1 VDSGEASQGEQP
13 DESPIG
19 RLRSRRPYWAAAMRY
34 LCMVCALTLSM
45 LDSGYRLEWN
55 PLTGPS
61 PARWRRNH
69 QSALEHSKFESEKVA
84 EGVTLGTMHACGRTD
99 LVCILPLG
107 VAINSAGKLMGWSAR
122 KRPPP
127 TSNLSDGDPLMR
139 GPLVVRVLQVV
150 RDRRHFG
157 GLPPGDAS

>member
-1 VDSGEASQGEQP
+1 
-13 DESPIG
+13 
-19 RLRSRRPYWAAAMRY
+19 
-34 LCMVCALTLSM
+34 MVCALTLSM

-107 VAINSAGKLMGWSAR
+107 VAINSAGKLIW
-122 KRPPP
+122 
-127 TSNLSDGDPLMR
+127 DG
-139 GPLVVRVLQVV
+139 
-150 RDRRHFG
+150 RHANG
-157 GLPPGDAS
+157 RLPHHTFQMETL

>member
-1 VDSGEASQGEQP
+1 
-13 DESPIG
+13 
-19 RLRSRRPYWAAAMRY
+19 MRY
-34 LCMVCALTLSM
+34 LGMVCALTLSM

-55 PLTGPS
+55 PLTGPP

-107 VAINSAGKLMGWSAR
+107 VAINSAGKLIW
-122 KRPPP
+122 
-127 TSNLSDGDPLMR
+127 
-139 GPLVVRVLQVV
+139 
-150 RDRRHFG
+150 
-157 GLPPGDAS
+157 PGDGRHANGRLPHHTFQMETL